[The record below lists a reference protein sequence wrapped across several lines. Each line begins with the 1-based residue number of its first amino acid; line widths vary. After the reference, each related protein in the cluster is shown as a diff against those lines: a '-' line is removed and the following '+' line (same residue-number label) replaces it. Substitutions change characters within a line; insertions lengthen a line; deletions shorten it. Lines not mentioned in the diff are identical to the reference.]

1 MTDSDNVSPDDPHDA
16 GRARIAKVMARAG
29 LASRRDAEAWIAAGR
44 VSVNGKTVLSPALNV
59 GPRDKI
65 AVDGKPLPTR
75 ERTRLWL
82 YHKPRGL
89 VTTSKD
95 PEGRTTVFEVLPP
108 ELPRVVSVGRLDL
121 NTEGLL
127 LLTNDGGLARVL
139 AHPSTAWLR
148 RYRVRAFGKVDLVK
162 LQALRNGIEIDG
174 FSYGPIEAE
183 LDRQQGDNVWLMLG
197 LREGKNREVRKV
209 LEHLGLSVNR
219 LIRVSFGPFQL
230 GDLGEGAAEEIRTR
244 YLKDQLGGLAEEAEC
259 DFDAPIVERQPETV
273 KRALRA
279 REESAEAPRRRAG
292 LTTDRKGRRVLV
304 ERVEKDPAKKAKTR
318 ADREAGPQDNAP
330 PRRPRDDGPQP
341 VRGQRG
347 DRVERKPRREGDAP
361 ARPFRARDDRPDRPQ
376 RDERRGPPR
385 DHSSRPPRREGE
397 GPRPFRAREDR
408 PDRPPRRDGDVPR
421 PFRAREDRADRPP
434 RRDGDGSRPL
444 RSREDR
450 PRAERPE
457 KPQEPRPNGN
467 RTRVFRARPPR
478 EEGPEREERRGPP
491 RERDSRPPRGEG
503 PRPPRRDGEKPRGF
517 AGKPGG
523 REDRPRRNENGPRPP
538 RRDGDKPRGFS
549 GKPGGRPS
557 GPGRPGGRPSG
568 PPRGGKPG
576 SGRPGG
582 GKPRSRG

>member
-1 MTDSDNVSPDDPHDA
+1 MSEQNDQS
-16 GRARIAKVMARAG
+16 GRGDRIAKVIARAG
-29 LASRRDAEAWIAAGR
+29 LTSRREAEAWIAAGR
-44 VSVNGKTVLSPALNV
+44 VAVNGKTVLSAALNV

-95 PEGRTTVFEVLPP
+95 PEGRTTVFDVLPP

-304 ERVEKDPAKKAKTR
+304 ERVEKDPAKEAKAR
-318 ADREAGPQDNAP
+318 ADRDARPRDNGP

-361 ARPFRARDDRPDRPQ
+361 RPFRARDDRPDRPQ

-385 DHSSRPPRREGE
+385 DHSSRPPRR
-397 GPRPFRAREDR
+397 
-408 PDRPPRRDGDVPR
+408 
-421 PFRAREDRADRPP
+421 
-434 RRDGDGSRPL
+434 DGDGSRPL
-444 RSREDR
+444 RGREDR

-491 RERDSRPPRGEG
+491 RDRDSRPPRGDGPRPPRRDENT

-523 REDRPRRNENGPRPP
+523 REDRPRRDENGPRPP
-538 RRDGDKPRGFS
+538 RRDGDKPRGFGGKPAGPGGDKPRGFG

-576 SGRPGG
+576 GKPRGGKPGSGRPGG